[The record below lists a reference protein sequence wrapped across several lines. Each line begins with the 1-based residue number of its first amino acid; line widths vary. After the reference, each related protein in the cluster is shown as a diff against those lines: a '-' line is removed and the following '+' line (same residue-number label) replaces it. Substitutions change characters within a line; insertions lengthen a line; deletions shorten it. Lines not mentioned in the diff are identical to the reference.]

1 MKYPV
6 RDFSNRKYFPGE
18 SGNPFDILLHKFEKI
33 ENIHSIIFLSL
44 LFLLA
49 FISAHFSIEHTLVY
63 LAFMLGDWLLIYFLP
78 KFHKSYGPSKPPT
91 LFLAICRMLV
101 GIFPFSLALILNGC
115 ATMAVF
121 YGFYYEPFRLKISH
135 QKLYTHKLPPGKT
148 IRLIHF
154 GDLHI
159 ERITNRELELIEQV
173 RTIDPDLIL
182 FSGDILNLS
191 FLTDS
196 QTQLDAI
203 SVFQK
208 LTAPYGV
215 FYVSGSSAVDCPEI
229 FRQLIPN
236 LPGKWLDNQRI
247 TLKGIPLDIIGIT
260 CTHRPHV
267 DTIVLQNL
275 MEKNKSDNL
284 HILLYHSPDLAPLAC
299 QKGIDLQLSGHTHGG
314 QVRLPFYGAIFA
326 GSLYGKRFES
336 GRYQLADMTL
346 YVTRGIGMEGAAAPR
361 VRFLCP
367 PEITVWEIHG
377 TDSNIK

>member
-1 MKYPV
+1 
-6 RDFSNRKYFPGE
+6 
-18 SGNPFDILLHKFEKI
+18 
-33 ENIHSIIFLSL
+33 
-44 LFLLA
+44 
-49 FISAHFSIEHTLVY
+49 
-63 LAFMLGDWLLIYFLP
+63 LLIYFLP

-91 LFLAICRMLV
+91 LFLAICRMLL
-101 GIFPFSLALILNGC
+101 GIFPFPLALILNGC
-115 ATMAVF
+115 ATLAVF
-121 YGFYYEPFRLKISH
+121 YGFYYEPFRLKISR

-196 QTQLDAI
+196 QAQLDAI

-267 DTIVLQNL
+267 DTVVLQNL
-275 MEKNKSDNL
+275 MENTKSDNL

-299 QKGIDLQLSGHTHGG
+299 QNRIDLQLSGHTHGG

-367 PEITVWEIHG
+367 PEISVWEIHG